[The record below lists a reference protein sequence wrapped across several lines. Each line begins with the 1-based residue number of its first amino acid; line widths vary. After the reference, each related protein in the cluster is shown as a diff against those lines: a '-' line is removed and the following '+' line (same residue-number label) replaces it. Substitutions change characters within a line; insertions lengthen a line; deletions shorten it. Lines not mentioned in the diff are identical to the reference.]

1 MKKHIALGL
10 VASTL
15 FVAGCCTTHHVTK
28 WEYKQIASS
37 MVTDETL
44 NQLGD
49 QGWSV
54 VGYGTPEGGRSFYI
68 LKRAKQ

>member
-1 MKKHIALGL
+1 MKKSTALIFA
-10 VASTL
+10 ASTL
-15 FVAGCCTTHHVTK
+15 LLAGCCTTHHVTK
-28 WEYKQIASS
+28 WEYKQLMMG

-54 VGYGTPEGGRSFYI
+54 VGYGSPSAGNGFYI
-68 LKRAKQ
+68 MKRPKQ